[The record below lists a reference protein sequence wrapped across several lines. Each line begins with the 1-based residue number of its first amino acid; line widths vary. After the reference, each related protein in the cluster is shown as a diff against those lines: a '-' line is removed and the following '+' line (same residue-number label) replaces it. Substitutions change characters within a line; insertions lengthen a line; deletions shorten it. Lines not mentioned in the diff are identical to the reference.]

1 MRSDSSVPQASRAAP
16 LALAFPLVALALFA
30 LFAAAF
36 SPVARAENN
45 VSRIVGSRVVRVAVP
60 AAPKGLTAYSAVAL
74 DADTGRRLWARR
86 PDKQRLIAS
95 TTKIMTAL
103 VAISRT
109 TPNQML
115 TAQPYAAGPG
125 ESLLGL
131 KAGERMSAQDM
142 IGGMM
147 LVSGNDAA
155 YTLAT
160 DTARSRSAFVDA
172 MNRRARAL
180 GLTKTHFENP
190 IGLDSSGNH
199 STARDLAKLAQYAL
213 SVPRLAHVVDKA
225 HLTLRTGAKVR
236 HVSNLNPLIG
246 KYPWAIGVKTG
257 HTTAAGYLLVGAAK
271 KLDARLVSVVTGEP
285 SEAGREDDSITLLR
299 YARAFYKPVTT
310 LNKSK
315 SLYAMP
321 LYLQDGTA
329 DVYPTRDYSLAARNG
344 ERLAVQL
351 DSAKELKGPLAAGAV
366 VGTATVLRDG
376 RAVAKSPIAIHSAV
390 AAAPTSAVMLHALGV
405 VLPWLLLAAAICLL
419 MAAFFQRRRE
429 RTQRPGYVG

>member
-16 LALAFPLVALALFA
+16 LALALLLLALFA
-30 LFAAAF
+30 GVF
-36 SPVARAENN
+36 SSVARAVDN
-45 VSRIVGSRVVRVAVP
+45 VSRTVDARVVKVP
-60 AAPKGLTAYSAVAL
+60 EPPAPKGLTANSAIAF
-74 DADTGRRLWARR
+74 DAGTGRRLWARKA
-86 PDKQRLIAS
+86 DKQRLIAS
-95 TTKIMTAL
+95 TTKIMTAI

-115 TAQPYAAGPG
+115 TAQPYLASPG

-131 KAGERMSAQDM
+131 KAGERMAAQDM

-160 DTARSRSAFVDA
+160 DLASSRQAFVGA
-172 MNRRARAL
+172 MNKRARAL
-180 GLTKTHFENP
+180 GLRETHFENP

-199 STARDLAKLAQYAL
+199 STASDLAKLAQYAL
-213 SVPRLAHVVDKA
+213 TVPRLAKVVDKE

-257 HTTAAGYLLVGAAK
+257 HTTAAGFLLVGAAR

-285 SEAGREDDSITLLR
+285 SEAGREDDSITLLK
-299 YARAFYKPVTT
+299 YARAFYKPVTP
-310 LNKSK
+310 LNKSR

-321 LYLQDGTA
+321 LYLQDGSVG
-329 DVYPTRDYSLAARNG
+329 VYPTHAFSLAARNG
-344 ERLAVQL
+344 ERLAVRL
-351 DSAKELKGPLAAGAV
+351 DSAKQLKGPLPAGAV

-376 RAVAKSPIAIHSAV
+376 RAVAKSPIAVHSAV
-390 AAAPTSAVMLHALGV
+390 AAPPTSAVMLHALGV
-405 VLPWLLLAAAICLL
+405 ALPWLLLAAAICLL
-419 MAAFFQRRRE
+419 MAAFFHRRRE
-429 RTQRPGYVG
+429 RTRRPGYVG